1 MLNKLYIVDDVKL
14 LVFMC
19 VCRCRY
25 YVLHFLKVAF
35 TVQPLVYIS
44 YRLIIWTGEDKS
56 SCPYA
61 THPETTNYVLDPRGE
76 L

>member
-44 YRLIIWTGEDKS
+44 YRLIIWTGENWSACSDTT
-56 SCPYA
+56 YA
-61 THPETTNYVLDPRGE
+61 RDTTNYVQDPGG
-76 L
+76 